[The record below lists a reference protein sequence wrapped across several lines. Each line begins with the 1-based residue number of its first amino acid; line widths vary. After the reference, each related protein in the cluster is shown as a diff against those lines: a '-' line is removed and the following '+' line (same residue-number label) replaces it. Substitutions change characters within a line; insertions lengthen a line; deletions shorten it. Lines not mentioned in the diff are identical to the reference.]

1 MELPA
6 PCRAVLSM
14 TVTPPGPDTQEVGPG
29 LGPPLGQQA
38 GWQSRQSAGDGE
50 GQGEG
55 EGEMR
60 AGAGLRGQPLSTVPS
75 VPSRM
80 KMEA

>member
-6 PCRAVLSM
+6 PCRALLTV
-14 TVTPPGPDTQEVGPG
+14 TVTPPGPDTQEVWPG
-29 LGPPLGQQA
+29 LGAPLGRQA

-55 EGEMR
+55 EG
-60 AGAGLRGQPLSTVPS
+60 
-75 VPSRM
+75 
-80 KMEA
+80 